1 MASEFERHTTAT
13 APANAGLDSLLERY
27 HQRFEGGETI
37 ERAEIEASYPEQAAE
52 VWRHVQAW
60 KAVAK
65 YLPSAKVEGDAREA
79 RRPAIQFQ
87 SLEGGAPWLDSSQ
100 DAEELARRIAERGA
114 AIRRYEVVDEIA
126 RGAMGAILRVTDLDL
141 GRELA
146 MKVRLVPGADSEE
159 GTPADHST
167 AASARFVEEARLTAV
182 LEHPGIP
189 PVHDF
194 GVDDLGNFY
203 FTMPWVRG
211 QTLREVFTA
220 VRSGA
225 AEWSLPRAL
234 SLLLQVSDA
243 LAYAH
248 AQGVI
253 HRDLKPR
260 NVMVG
265 EFGEAYV
272 MDWGLARDMKRAD
285 LVDLR
290 VDVDAE
296 GEQGASDSPIT
307 TRDGVVIGTPCYMS
321 PEQARGDVD
330 AIGPQTDVYA
340 LGAILYELLCGHPP
354 YAPTGSKTPA
364 HRIVSLVRTGPPA
377 AVISQCP
384 GVPAELAA
392 ICSRAMARE
401 VTERYPDVGALG
413 SELRAFLEGR
423 VVASYAVGPWA
434 ELKKWTLR
442 NRGVATLAGVLLLV
456 LILGTLAL
464 FGTER
469 ERRRVVER
477 ELAFD
482 VARELL
488 ATHGDLGAVNDGGL
502 ERRRLWLE
510 RAEALAAELPR
521 YEEALVHLE
530 AGHVADS
537 RTPLRPDG
545 EVGAELARLEFRRET
560 WLEKQASARSVL
572 ASEAGVVADEEIERH
587 RRESTIRTAA
597 LDVLVAQRA
606 EVEWARARQR
616 PWGLEDPRSDRMH
629 RRLHGLVWDLRE
641 LARPEVGPIA
651 RVRSTVEGWADAATR
666 LEREHAD
673 DWTRALASIQD
684 SEECPLYEGVELEPV
699 LGLVPLGRNAA
710 GLWEFWHPFS
720 GERPPQDE
728 SGRLVMRPE
737 TGLVFV
743 LVPGGAQP
751 VGVQTEDPEGA
762 NYCDPD
768 ELKRYGY
775 ADDDLG
781 VRSPQLRPY
790 FLSKFELTQAQWHR
804 LTGASPSRYFA
815 GSDFGGAEMSSPTCP
830 VERVRWEEARAL
842 GDWGLALPTEAQLE
856 VAGRSGSQTAYWWG
870 DEWPPPTGTANYYDS
885 SLAAG
890 QKQGKASQL
899 GDDGAALP
907 VPVDTF
913 RPNPWGFHHIS
924 GNVAEWCRDAFAAN
938 CYEAESVPE
947 TGELLPEY
955 WSSRAYRG
963 GGFNSAKLP
972 VAHRRSLSA
981 DASHESIGVRPVFEG
996 LR

>member
-1 MASEFERHTTAT
+1 MASELERHITAT
-13 APANAGLDSLLERY
+13 ASADAGLDSLLERY

-37 ERAEIEASYPEQAAE
+37 ERAEIEASHPDHAAE
-52 VWRHVQAW
+52 LWRNVQAW
-60 KAVAK
+60 KAVAR
-65 YLPSAKVEGDAREA
+65 YLPSAELEDNVAET

-87 SLEGGAPWLDSSQ
+87 SLEGGAPWLDSGL

-114 AIRRYEVVDEIA
+114 AIRRYEVVEEIA

-146 MKVRLVPGADSEE
+146 MKVRLVPGADTED

-167 AASARFVEEARLTAV
+167 AAAARFVEEARLTAV

-211 QTLREVFTA
+211 HTLREVFTA
-220 VRSGA
+220 VRGGGS
-225 AEWSLPRAL
+225 EWSLPRAL

-272 MDWGLARDMKRAD
+272 MDWGLARDMNRAD
-285 LVDLR
+285 LVDLH
-290 VDVDAE
+290 VDVD
-296 GEQGASDSPIT
+296 GEAGESDSPIT

-321 PEQARGDVD
+321 PEQARGEVE

-364 HRIVSLVRTGPPA
+364 HRIVNLVRTGPPA
-377 AVISQCP
+377 AVIEECP

-401 VTERYPDVGALG
+401 VTERYADVGALG
-413 SELRAFLEGR
+413 AELRAFLEGR

-434 ELKKWTLR
+434 ELKKWTRR
-442 NRGVATLAGVLLLV
+442 NRGVATLAGMLVVVLV
-456 LILGTLAL
+456 LGTLAL
-464 FGTER
+464 FATER

-502 ERRRLWLE
+502 ERRRQWLE
-510 RAEALAAELPR
+510 LAGTVVAELPR
-521 YEEALVHLE
+521 YEEALVTLE
-530 AGHVADS
+530 AAHDVNS
-537 RTPLRPDG
+537 RVPLRPDG
-545 EVGAELARLEFRRET
+545 ENGAELARLESRREN
-560 WLEKQASARSVL
+560 WLGKQMAARSALASAP
-572 ASEAGVVADEEIERH
+572 GVVEDEEIARH

-597 LDVLVAQRA
+597 LDVLEAQLA
-606 EVEWARARQR
+606 EGEWVKARQR
-616 PWGLEDPRSDRMH
+616 PWGLVSPRDDRMH
-629 RRLHGLVWDLRE
+629 RRLHSLVWDLRE
-641 LARPEVGPIA
+641 LMRPEVGPMA
-651 RVRSTVEGWADAATR
+651 RVRSTVDDWADAATR

-684 SEECPLYEGVELEPV
+684 SKECPLYEGIELEPV
-699 LGLVPLGRNAA
+699 PGLVPLRRNGA
-710 GLWEFWHPFS
+710 GLWEFWLPFS
-720 GERPPQDE
+720 GQRPALGD
-728 SGRLVMRPE
+728 SGRYEIEPG

-743 LVPGGAQP
+743 LVPGGARP
-751 VGVQTEDPEGA
+751 IGVQTEDPEEA
-762 NYCDPD
+762 NYCDPGD
-768 ELKRYGY
+768 LKRYGY

-781 VRSPQLRPY
+781 VRTPSLRPY

-804 LTGASPSRYFA
+804 LTGTNPSRYFA
-815 GSDFGGAEMSSPTCP
+815 GADFGGADVSPLTCP
-830 VERVRWEEARAL
+830 VEQVRWADCHAL
-842 GDWGLALPTEAQLE
+842 ADWGLALPTEAQLE
-856 VAGRSGSQTAYWWG
+856 VAGRAGTTTAHWWG
-870 DEWPPPTGTANYYDS
+870 DEWPPPKGAANYYDR
-885 SLAAG
+885 SLAAARKLAG
-890 QKQGKASQL
+890 SDRL
-899 GDDGAALP
+899 SDDGAPLH
-907 VPVDTF
+907 VSVDTF
-913 RPNPWGFHHIS
+913 QPNPWGFHHIS

-938 CYEAESVPE
+938 CYEAETVPD
-947 TGELLPEY
+947 TGELLPAY

-963 GGFNSAKLP
+963 GGFNSTKLP
-972 VAHRRSLSA
+972 LAHRRSMSA